1 LLENDD
7 VFMPKFAKHDNFMT
21 NQAKKKSY
29 SGPFHREKAGN
40 VEIPIYKTT
49 NKGKVIYQIHW
60 REGEANALK
69 RINRSDFEKAKAE
82 AQRIATAIHNQ
93 RASQLKLDA
102 VDAEAYLA
110 CMKLLPEGMT
120 LVEAVKRGVR
130 ELTTNPST
138 AREAYERMMEAK
150 EGEELSASWINSIK
164 TRLKPFLEEFGE
176 RQIATISTPQLDAF
190 LQKRDEALRTRNNR
204 RDALVQMFNFA
215 RKQGILPRGVKTEA
229 EHTARPKER
238 PKETEIFAIEEIEA
252 LFTHALD
259 KHVPYLAIGCFAGI
273 RTEEIR
279 RLRWEDFDWEDK
291 MITIEAKKAKTKA
304 TRHVPI
310 LPALAHALKAHRR
323 DDGPAIRGKV
333 HDFGSAIAKRAGISW
348 KKNGLRHSFAS
359 YRLPI
364 LKDPAKVAMEMGN
377 SAEIVFRNYH
387 RLVKPSEAKLFW
399 KIRADKLR
407 K

>member
-1 LLENDD
+1 
-7 VFMPKFAKHDNFMT
+7 VT
-21 NQAKKKSY
+21 AKKKSRGNPIY
-29 SGPFHREKAGN
+29 LAKAGN
-40 VEIPIYKTT
+40 VEVPVWKTK
-49 NKGKVIYQIHW
+49 NRQYLSYQLAW
-60 REGEANALK
+60 YEGGVRK
-69 RINRSDFEKAKAE
+69 RRTFNNVSLAKKE

-102 VDAEAYLA
+102 VAAEEYAA
-110 CMKLLPEGMT
+110 CLKLLPEGMT

-138 AREAYERMMEAK
+138 VREAYERMMEAK
-150 EGEELSASWINSIK
+150 EGEELSTSWVNALK

-176 RQIATISTPQLDAF
+176 IQISATSTTELDAF
-190 LQKRDEALRTRNNR
+190 LQKGDEALRTRNNR
-204 RDALVQMFNFA
+204 REALVHLFNYA
-215 RKQGILPRGVKTEA
+215 RNQGILPRALKTEA
-229 EHTARPKER
+229 EHTARPKES
-238 PKETEIFAIEEIEA
+238 PPETEIFTIDEIEA
-252 LFTHALD
+252 FFTHALD

-273 RTEEIR
+273 RTEEIK
-279 RLRWEDFDWEDK
+279 RLVWEDFDWADK
-291 MITIEAKKAKTKA
+291 VIRIEAKKAKTKA
-304 TRHVPI
+304 TRFVPI
-310 LPALAHALKAHRR
+310 LPALAHALKSHRR
-323 DDGPAIRGKV
+323 DDGPVIRGKI
-333 HDFGSAIAKRAGISW
+333 HDFGFAIAKRAGISW

-364 LKDPAKVAMEMGN
+364 LKTAEEVAMEMGN